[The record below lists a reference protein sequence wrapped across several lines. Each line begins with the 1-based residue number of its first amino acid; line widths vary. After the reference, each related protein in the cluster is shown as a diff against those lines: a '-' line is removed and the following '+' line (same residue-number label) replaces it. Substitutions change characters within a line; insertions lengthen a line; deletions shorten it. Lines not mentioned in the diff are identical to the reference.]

1 MNVKNLIQII
11 SDKCLHFF
19 HVVSNVRPIIWIC
32 IYICLIPLFA
42 LIYWVLPDSQFHIPP
57 QTSDDFGG
65 WVYYSIV
72 TISTL
77 GFGDYTPVHGW
88 AQCVSAIEV
97 LCGLLIFG
105 FFLNAVGSM
114 KSEIEVNSEIE
125 KQRRLYV
132 AKEREKLLKNIPI
145 IIHSLNI
152 FLSYCYA
159 VTTPRNRRNSAEI
172 KYNPEFR
179 FCDMSDLFKSAE
191 LPMDHS
197 TRPAIEGLMRSANNT
212 CLLFDSLQTRVDI
225 TIWSRLLESCFS
237 FVANSQMFISGDDFS
252 RRLPRRVVDG
262 HRLSIAEEEER
273 LSKEIA
279 LSKQLPE
286 RVQGSG
292 MNNVLELYYYIKDNA
307 EIASN
312 IETICSELAMTQE
325 PQGVKN

>member
-42 LIYWVLPDSQFHIPP
+42 LIYWVLPDSQFHIPS

-145 IIHSLNI
+145 IIHSLNQ

-159 VTTPRNRRNSAEI
+159 VTTPKAKRDSVEI
-172 KYNPEFR
+172 KYDPEFR
-179 FCDMSDLFKSAE
+179 FSDMSDLFKSAD

-197 TRPAIEGLMRSANNT
+197 TRQAVEGLMRCANNT

-225 TIWSRLLESCFS
+225 TIWPNLLELCFS
-237 FVANSQMFISGDDFS
+237 FVANSQMFITGDEFS
-252 RRLPRRVVDG
+252 RRLPRRVVKG
-262 HRLSIAEEEER
+262 HRLSVAEEEDR
-273 LSKEIA
+273 LSQEIA
-279 LSKQLPE
+279 LSEKLPIAI
-286 RVQGSG
+286 QGSG
-292 MNNVLELYYYIKDNA
+292 MAKVLDLYYYVKDNA
-307 EIASN
+307 EIASK
-312 IETICSELAMTQE
+312 IETICSELAMAPESQDS
-325 PQGVKN
+325 KN